1 MIKLVI
7 RVGLLLA
14 FGFVAI
20 LFVDAVAHARTRILT
35 AETAQNDARL
45 AMDYIKHILRTND
58 VVGRVATADNAI
70 LIRHRT
76 AAYELDRWIY
86 FRGGMLVEVLG
97 EPDTRPDPDGEN
109 YEVIA
114 KLHDFTVDFDA
125 ERMAVIVHIYY
136 DCGDMIHVLTRIIGM
151 RSDIGDGII
160 IL

>member
-7 RVGLLLA
+7 KVGLLLT

-20 LFVDAVAHARTRILT
+20 LFVDAALHARARILAT
-35 AETAQNDARL
+35 ETSQNDARL

-58 VVGRVATADNAI
+58 VVGRVAIEDDAI

-86 FRGGMLVEVLG
+86 FRDGMLVEVLG
-97 EPDTRPDPDGEN
+97 EPDTRPGSDGEN

-114 KLHDFTVDFDA
+114 KLHDFRVAFDG
-125 ERMAVIVHIYY
+125 ERMAFIVHIYY
-136 DCGDMIHVLTRIIGM
+136 DCGDMIHVLTRTIGM